1 MPDIWMDVDAAL
13 TEVPVNKVALI
24 DDADFKTREEAVT
37 YNQAGMDLVWNF
49 VTTAGVY
56 TQTAVTPTTAG
67 VYDWVNQGNGMYSI
81 EIPASGGASINNDA
95 EGFGWF
101 TGYATGVL
109 PWTGPTIGFRAAA
122 LNNAL
127 VDGGDLLD
135 VSVTQWSGTAVAAPD
150 TAGYPVVTIK
160 DGTGAG
166 EIALTSGAID
176 TVTAVTNQV
185 TADVLTISGD
195 TVAADNLE
203 LFFDGTGYDAANST
217 VGNVTLVATTTA
229 VTNQVTADVLAISG
243 DTVAAD
249 NLELFF
255 DGTGYDAA
263 LSTVGNVTLVA
274 TTTAVTNQVTADV
287 LAISGDTIAAD
298 NLELFFD
305 GTGYDAAL
313 STVGSVTNVTLVA
326 TTTAVTNQVTADVT
340 AVSGDTVAADNL
352 ELFFDGTGY
361 DAANSTVGNVTLVAT
376 TTAVTNQVTADV
388 TAVSGDTVA
397 ADNLELFF
405 DGTGYDAANST
416 VGNVTLVATTTA
428 VTNDVGITATAIDN
442 IWDEP
447 LALHTTGD
455 TPGQVLNM
463 LTQDTVTLST
473 DVALGSIV
481 GQLLDNGAAWS
492 YDRTT
497 DSLEA
502 VRDRGDAAWVTAVGF
517 STLTAG
523 AAADAVWDE
532 LRAAHTIA
540 GSFGEGVASV
550 QGNVTGSVAS
560 VTGAVGSVTGNVGGN
575 VTGSVGSVI
584 GSVGSVT
591 GNVDGNVVGSIGSLG
606 ATAQTEVNAEVADV
620 LKTDTIAAIG
630 VAAPPNTPTFEE
642 AIVYLY
648 SALTEKV
655 IVDVSGAP
663 DHKEFYTT
671 GGSVAFKK
679 VITDAASIYTEAAA
693 VSGP

>member
-185 TADVLTISGD
+185 TADVLAISGD

-203 LFFDGTGYDAANST
+203 LFFDGTGYDAAN
-217 VGNVTLVATTTA
+217 
-229 VTNQVTADVLAISG
+229 
-243 DTVAAD
+243 
-249 NLELFF
+249 
-255 DGTGYDAA
+255 
-263 LSTVGNVTLVA
+263 STVGNVTLVA